1 MAIAPGSVTGLW
13 ANGHSFRE
21 CYTIER
27 EAKGSPTVL
36 SLLESVIA
44 HARSIAVKNCFRQWC
59 VDREL
64 RSTEQELSL
73 RAKNTELTCQ
83 SFC

>member
-44 HARSIAVKNCFRQWC
+44 HARSIAVTNYFR
-59 VDREL
+59 
-64 RSTEQELSL
+64 
-73 RAKNTELTCQ
+73 
-83 SFC
+83 